1 MKKRLSLLLAFV
13 MCLSLCACGGGSGSS
28 KFTITCKDGTTET
41 MTADELT
48 KISSNEVKYKQKYA
62 GAHVSGE
69 VKIESINASITTSK
83 GHIEAVDIGFGHM
96 DLILTDVPSE
106 YVANL
111 GVGDTITVSGTISKT
126 PIGWIEIKADSFYE
140 GGDDSADEAKAVY
153 DSLYEL
159 KDGFAFIVKYTEN
172 FVGAKGY
179 AEENLLEPLAALDT
193 DYINEN
199 LPETAKALPEIQ
211 NSVEIILVMI
221 DDMCV
226 NSNDRIEET
235 KELAREVIALIDTL
249 FNGELTMYNY

>member
-1 MKKRLSLLLAFV
+1 MKRALSLILALT
-13 MCLSLCACGGGSGSS
+13 MCLSLCACGGGSS

-41 MTADELT
+41 MSADELT
-48 KISSNEVKYKQKYA
+48 EVSSNDVKYKQKYA

-69 VKIESINASITTSK
+69 VKIESIDASITTSK
-83 GHIEAVDIGFGHM
+83 GHIEAVDIGFGYM

-111 GVGDTITVSGTISKT
+111 DIGDTITVSGTISKT
-126 PIGWIEIKADSFYE
+126 PIGWIEIKADSFYK
-140 GGDDSADEAKAVY
+140 GGDDSTDEAKAVY

-172 FVGAKGY
+172 FVGANGY
-179 AEENLLEPLAALDT
+179 AEENLLEPLAALDAE
-193 DYINEN
+193 YINEN

-235 KELAREVIALIDTL
+235 KELANEVIALIDTL